1 MKFLPLVWAGLW
13 RRPVRSTLT
22 ALCIVIAFVL
32 LGLLEGVN
40 AGFARAIANAH
51 REFLITNTR
60 VRGSP
65 PMPMSALAILR
76 SMRGIAEAAPRA
88 YFVANYRDPSP
99 NSSVVLLATYPDLF
113 FHLTAAGLKV
123 TPSAVAA
130 LVHTRNGM
138 LVTPPMLTQF
148 GWKVGDTIPLQT
160 TAVKTDGTTT
170 WTFELLGTFD
180 TPNSPTPSY
189 FGVMNYDYF
198 NDSRTA
204 DHDTAELFYV
214 RIKDPTRAT
223 AMAAA
228 IDTAFANSSHETR
241 TRSQEQRAQAQA
253 KQMGDVE
260 LFTDAV
266 IGAVLFTLAF
276 LTGNS
281 LRQALEERAREFG
294 ILKSVGYSDGRVLLL
309 AFAEALLLC
318 LPAAALGLIIARL
331 IAPLAREDIGSIV
344 VSGRVAAA
352 GLLCAAGLAFL
363 GAALPASRVARMP
376 ITAAL
381 GRG

>member
-1 MKFLPLVWAGLW
+1 MRFLPLVWAGLW

-51 REFLITNTR
+51 REFLIANTR
-60 VRGSP
+60 VRGAP
-65 PMPMSALAILR
+65 PMPISALARLR
-76 SMRGIAEAAPRA
+76 NIRGVAEVAPRA
-88 YFVANYRDPSP
+88 YFVASFRDPSP
-99 NSSVVLLATYPDLF
+99 KSSVVLLATYPELF

-123 TPSAVAA
+123 APSAVTA
-130 LVHTRNGM
+130 LTHTRDGM

-180 TPNSPTPSY
+180 TPNSPSPSY

-198 NDSRTA
+198 NDSRTV
-204 DHDTAELFYV
+204 DHNTAELFYV
-214 RIKDPTRAT
+214 RIKDPTQAT
-223 AMAAA
+223 AMTAA
-228 IDTAFANSSHETR
+228 IDKAFANSPHETR

-281 LRQALEERAREFG
+281 LRQALEGRAREFG
-294 ILKSVGYSDGRVLLL
+294 ILKSVGYSDARVLLL

-318 LPAAALGLIIARL
+318 LPPAALGLIVARL
-331 IAPLAREDIGSIV
+331 IAPLARGDIGSIV
-344 VSGRVAAA
+344 VSGWVAAA
-352 GLLCAAGLAFL
+352 GLLCAAALAFL

>member
-1 MKFLPLVWAGLW
+1 MRFLPLVWAGLW

-60 VRGSP
+60 VRGGA
-65 PMPMSALAILR
+65 PMPISALATIR
-76 SMRGIAEAAPRA
+76 SIPGIAEVAPRA
-88 YFVANYRDPSP
+88 YFVASYRDPSP
-99 NSSVVLLATYPDLF
+99 KYSVVAIATEPELF
-113 FHLTAAGLKV
+113 FRLLIAIKV
-123 TPSAVAA
+123 APSAVEA
-130 LVHTRNGM
+130 LTHTRNGI
-138 LVTPPMLTQF
+138 LVTPPMLAQF

-160 TAVKTDGTTT
+160 TQVKADGSTN
-170 WTFELLGTFD
+170 WFFNIVGTFD
-180 TPNSPTPSY
+180 TPLSPNPSY
-189 FGVMNYDYF
+189 FGVINYAYF
-198 NDSRTA
+198 NDSRTVA
-204 DHDTAELFYV
+204 QNTAEVFYV
-214 RIKDPTRAT
+214 RIKDPNQAT

-228 IDTAFANSSHETR
+228 IDKIFANSSHETR
-241 TRSQEQRAQAQA
+241 TRSQQQRAEAQA

-260 LFTDAV
+260 FFTDAV

-281 LRQALEERAREFG
+281 LRQALQERAREFG
-294 ILKSVGYSDGRVLLL
+294 ILKSVGYSDGHVLSL
-309 AFAEALLLC
+309 ALAEALLLY
-318 LPAAALGLIIARL
+318 LPPAALGLLIARVV
-331 IAPLAREDIGSIV
+331 APLAKADIGVIF
-344 VSGRVAAA
+344 VSASVAAA

-363 GAALPASRVARMP
+363 GAALPAFNLARMP

-381 GRG
+381 RKG

>member
-13 RRPVRSTLT
+13 RRPARSTLT

-51 REFLITNTR
+51 REFLITNIR
-60 VRGSP
+60 VRRGP
-65 PMPMSALAILR
+65 PMPISALATIR
-76 SMRGIAEAAPRA
+76 NIPGIAEVAPRA
-88 YFVANYRDPSP
+88 YFVASYRDPSP
-99 NSSVVLLATYPDLF
+99 TSSVVALATDPELF
-113 FHLTAAGLKV
+113 FRLLIGIKV
-123 TPSAVAA
+123 APGAVAA
-130 LVHTRNGM
+130 LTHTRNGM

-148 GWKVGDTIPLQT
+148 GWKVGDIVPLQSP
-160 TAVKTDGTTT
+160 AVKTDGTST
-170 WTFELLGTFD
+170 WIFKIVGTFD
-180 TPNSPTPSY
+180 TPLAPNPSY
-189 FGVMNYDYF
+189 FGVMNYAYF
-198 NDSRTA
+198 NDSRTV
-204 DHDTAELFYV
+204 DRDTAELFYI
-214 RIKDPTRAT
+214 RIKDPNQAI

-228 IDTAFANSSHETR
+228 IDKVFANSSHETR
-241 TRSQEQRAQAQA
+241 TRSQQQRAEAQA

-294 ILKSVGYSDGRVLLL
+294 ILKSLGYSDARVLLL

-318 LPAAALGLIIARL
+318 LPPAALGLVIARL
-331 IAPLAREDIGSIV
+331 IAPLARQDIGSIV
-344 VSGRVAAA
+344 ISGWVVTA
-352 GLLCAAGLAFL
+352 GLLCATALAFL

-381 GRG
+381 RRG

>member
-214 RIKDPTRAT
+214 RLKDPTRAT

>member
-13 RRPVRSTLT
+13 RRPVRASLT
-22 ALCIVIAFVL
+22 ALCILIAFVL

-51 REFLITNTR
+51 REFLITNMR

-65 PMPMSALAILR
+65 PMPMSALATLR
-76 SMRGIAEAAPRA
+76 SMHGIAEAAPRA

-99 NSSVVLLATYPDLF
+99 KSSVVLLATYPDLF
-113 FHLTAAGLKV
+113 FRLTAAGLKA
-123 TPSAVAA
+123 TPGAVAA
-130 LVHTRNGM
+130 LIHTRNGM

-170 WTFELLGTFD
+170 WAFDIVGTFD

-198 NDSRTA
+198 NDSRTV
-204 DHDTAELFYV
+204 DRDTAELFYV
-214 RIKDPTRAT
+214 RIKDPNQAN

-228 IDTAFANSSHETR
+228 IDEAFANSPHETR

-294 ILKSVGYSDGRVLLL
+294 ILKSVGYSDAGVLQL

-318 LPAAALGLIIARL
+318 LPPAALGLIIARF

-352 GLLCAAGLAFL
+352 GLLCAAALAFI